1 MHTGRLLCG
10 SSTSTMSPVAHRG
23 ILKAEIRSPRGLVGH
38 NSQPSPASCA
48 PVTCWAQ
55 HSPVMNS
62 ITASMGKKGP
72 TWSREFDSLI
82 RAIGECKSKAEE
94 DALISKEVEILK
106 PRLKDPKMDKRW
118 LKELLVRLIY
128 VEMLGQDASWAH
140 VKALQACSET
150 NLITKKVAFCFKHDI
165 QCQLEMLESLNVRHS
180 TLHWVLVETCRNT
193 L

>member
-1 MHTGRLLCG
+1 
-10 SSTSTMSPVAHRG
+10 
-23 ILKAEIRSPRGLVGH
+23 
-38 NSQPSPASCA
+38 
-48 PVTCWAQ
+48 
-55 HSPVMNS
+55 MNS

-94 DALISKEVEILK
+94 DSLISKEVEVLK

-150 NLITKKVAFCFKHDI
+150 NLITKKVQQMEACTPCFTSLSVIVEYTQVQHENGMASQPVTIACILQPAGCIPGFISVPGLQRRHYHSGGEYTKHRPEKR
-165 QCQLEMLESLNVRHS
+165 QLSCWYES
-180 TLHWVLVETCRNT
+180 
-193 L
+193 

>member
-1 MHTGRLLCG
+1 
-10 SSTSTMSPVAHRG
+10 
-23 ILKAEIRSPRGLVGH
+23 
-38 NSQPSPASCA
+38 
-48 PVTCWAQ
+48 
-55 HSPVMNS
+55 MNS

-150 NLITKKVAFCFKHDI
+150 NLITKKVESSFEQGI
-165 QCQLEMLESLNVRHS
+165 QK
-180 TLHWVLVETCRNT
+180 TLQCP
-193 L
+193 

>member
-1 MHTGRLLCG
+1 
-10 SSTSTMSPVAHRG
+10 
-23 ILKAEIRSPRGLVGH
+23 
-38 NSQPSPASCA
+38 
-48 PVTCWAQ
+48 
-55 HSPVMNS
+55 MNS

-94 DALISKEVEILK
+94 DSLISKEVEVLK

-150 NLITKKVAFCFKHDI
+150 NLITKKVRQTQPGTQLTHLEINTFMTHLMKLTTS
-165 QCQLEMLESLNVRHS
+165 QCGTV
-180 TLHWVLVETCRNT
+180 
-193 L
+193 

>member
-1 MHTGRLLCG
+1 
-10 SSTSTMSPVAHRG
+10 
-23 ILKAEIRSPRGLVGH
+23 
-38 NSQPSPASCA
+38 
-48 PVTCWAQ
+48 
-55 HSPVMNS
+55 
-62 ITASMGKKGP
+62 MGKKGP

-82 RAIGECKSKAEE
+82 SAIGECKSKAEE

-150 NLITKKVAFCFKHDI
+150 NLITKKVEFSIEQGMQKTL
-165 QCQLEMLESLNVRHS
+165 QCP
-180 TLHWVLVETCRNT
+180 
-193 L
+193 

>member
-1 MHTGRLLCG
+1 
-10 SSTSTMSPVAHRG
+10 
-23 ILKAEIRSPRGLVGH
+23 
-38 NSQPSPASCA
+38 
-48 PVTCWAQ
+48 
-55 HSPVMNS
+55 MNS

-94 DALISKEVEILK
+94 DSLISKEVEILK

-150 NLITKKVAFCFKHDI
+150 NLITKKVRQTQPRSQLIELDTNAFMMHVVKLITRWHGNI
-165 QCQLEMLESLNVRHS
+165 QPLFDVCMLPSAGGIPGFIFVSRLQRRHNHPGGEH
-180 TLHWVLVETCRNT
+180 TEHRP
-193 L
+193 

>member
-1 MHTGRLLCG
+1 
-10 SSTSTMSPVAHRG
+10 
-23 ILKAEIRSPRGLVGH
+23 
-38 NSQPSPASCA
+38 
-48 PVTCWAQ
+48 
-55 HSPVMNS
+55 
-62 ITASMGKKGP
+62 MGKKGP

-94 DALISKEVEILK
+94 DLLISKEVEILK

-150 NLITKKVAFCFKHDI
+150 NLITKKVGLHFRAGCGVSNAF
-165 QCQLEMLESLNVRHS
+165 QLFVLLAVHVEGALHAGRTACSLFP
-180 TLHWVLVETCRNT
+180 
-193 L
+193 

>member
-1 MHTGRLLCG
+1 
-10 SSTSTMSPVAHRG
+10 
-23 ILKAEIRSPRGLVGH
+23 
-38 NSQPSPASCA
+38 
-48 PVTCWAQ
+48 
-55 HSPVMNS
+55 MNS

-165 QCQLEMLESLNVRHS
+165 QCQLEMLESLNVRQS

>member
-1 MHTGRLLCG
+1 
-10 SSTSTMSPVAHRG
+10 
-23 ILKAEIRSPRGLVGH
+23 
-38 NSQPSPASCA
+38 
-48 PVTCWAQ
+48 
-55 HSPVMNS
+55 MNS

-94 DALISKEVEILK
+94 DALISREVEILK

-150 NLITKKVAFCFKHDI
+150 NLITKKVCICWNRHMSCSCMDVRAEAFP
-165 QCQLEMLESLNVRHS
+165 
-180 TLHWVLVETCRNT
+180 
-193 L
+193 